1 MPELDPEISK
11 AILKQGNT
19 ATTRITS
26 KGKSK
31 ELIPHK
37 MENKVNRTIETR
49 PQEGAE
55 REILSGQMETMTT
68 AGGGHGPLQSSPTRY
83 KEQRHS
89 GERKEDTKTR
99 EPTEVA

>member
-55 REILSGQMETMTT
+55 REILSGQTENHDNGRRRSWTSAIVTDPIQRTT
-68 AGGGHGPLQSSPTRY
+68 GLG
-83 KEQRHS
+83 
-89 GERKEDTKTR
+89 RKEGGR
-99 EPTEVA
+99 